1 MSLSGVDRVYT
12 SAESRLLDHRA
23 ASTLGVPTLELMQ
36 RAGRAAFDS
45 LTELWPDAS
54 ALLVCCGKG
63 NNAGDGYVLAELAKR
78 AGFSVRVWQLGR
90 AEALE
95 GDARSAQESA
105 LAANVP
111 VMAGDDPDLVDWHCD
126 VIVDALL
133 GTGLSGDLR
142 PAYAAAVEAINT
154 APSPVLALDLPTGI
168 FADSGGVAGTAVA
181 ADATITF
188 LGAKRGSV
196 TGPGL
201 DASGRLLLDDLG
213 YTETDQRLGVSW
225 QRFDQQRLPKRQR
238 RGHKGDAGH
247 VLVIGGDA
255 GMAGAVTL
263 ASDAALR
270 SGAGL
275 VTALTRAEHRT
286 GLQVRRPEVMVTDD
300 PARGLMRAD
309 VLALGPGLGRQ
320 AWGRQLF
327 EYALA
332 ADRPSVIDADGL
344 YWLADLAERYGAPG
358 HSEPWLLTPHVGE
371 AARLLSVSPA
381 EVEADRFK
389 AATRIA
395 ERFDACVV
403 LKGPGSVVA
412 APDGRLSVCAHG
424 NPGMASGGMGD
435 ALCGIAAAMLGQA
448 AGDAFDQLATAVA
461 LHSASADAAS
471 TRTGE
476 LSLLASDVINELPLL
491 TRRPAG
497 GPL

>member
-1 MSLSGVDRVYT
+1 MR
-12 SAESRLLDHRA
+12 
-23 ASTLGVPTLELMQ
+23 

-45 LTELWPDAS
+45 LTDLWPDANS
-54 ALLVCCGKG
+54 LLVCCGKG
-63 NNAGDGYVLAELAKR
+63 NNAGDGYVVAELARK

-90 AEALE
+90 ADALQ
-95 GDARSAQESA
+95 GDALKAQESA
-105 LAANVP
+105 LAARVP
-111 VMAGDDPDLVDWHCD
+111 VMAGDDPDLVDWRCD

-142 PAYAAAVEAINT
+142 PAYRAAVEAIN
-154 APSPVLALDLPTGI
+154 AADSPVFALDLPSGLV
-168 FADSGGVAGTAVA
+168 ADSGGIAGDAVA

-188 LGAKRGSV
+188 LGAKRGCV

-201 DASGRLLLDDLG
+201 DVTGRLLLDDLG
-213 YTETDQRLGVSW
+213 YTETDRSIGVPW
-225 QRFDQQRLPKRQR
+225 HCFDRRALPTRGR
-238 RGHKGDAGH
+238 RDHKGDAGH
-247 VLVIGGDA
+247 VLVIGGDH

-263 ASDAALR
+263 ASEAALR

-286 GLQVRRPEVMVTDD
+286 GLQVRCPEVMVTDD

-309 VLALGPGLGRQ
+309 VVALGPGLGRQ
-320 AWGRQLF
+320 AWGRQQF

-344 YWLADLAERYGAPG
+344 FWLADLAQRYGAPG
-358 HSEPWLLTPHVGE
+358 HCSPWLLTPHVGE
-371 AARLLSVSPA
+371 AARLLSMTA
-381 EVEADRFK
+381 NEVEADRYT
-389 AATRIA
+389 AAVRMA
-395 ERFDACVV
+395 ERYDAYVV

-412 APDGRLSVCAHG
+412 GPDGRLSVCAHG

-435 ALCGIAAAMLGQA
+435 VLCGVAAAMLGNA

-476 LSLLASDVINELPLL
+476 LSLLASDVIDELSLL
-491 TRRPAG
+491 TRRSASEVT
-497 GPL
+497 